1 MRLEIDTVTILRV
14 ADRVASPEVTHLGKG
29 DGHRALSKVLVT
41 RQGPLCVHRKGTWV
55 EQIVI

>member
-1 MRLEIDTVTILRV
+1 MRLEIYTVTILRM

-41 RQGPLCVHRKGTWV
+41 RRGPLCVHREGTWV